1 MRGKW
6 SGSALAAL
14 ILSLTLSVPSQ
25 ARGDQR
31 AQGGKYD
38 QELQESVNKTLST
51 NKEFKNVQAT
61 VQDGVINLNGTVNLL
76 SDKEKLEHKMRDK
89 DHVQGI
95 RDNVQVS
102 GEQGQSVS
110 DAQLREKLADKLRYD
125 RVGYGITFDSINLG
139 VQNGIVTLSGS
150 VLDEPSHA
158 SALAIV
164 ENTPGVKGVVDNIQV
179 QPASPMDDDLRIRLA
194 RAIYGEPTLQKYWL
208 DPQKPIR
215 IVVDRGHVTLAGVV
229 DNQMDKQIAETRA
242 KEVPNVFSVD
252 NKLVV
257 ANQQPR

>member
-6 SGSALAAL
+6 SGSAIAAL
-14 ILSLTLSVPSQ
+14 ILLLALSVPSQ
-25 ARGDQR
+25 ARADQSG
-31 AQGGKYD
+31 QGGKYD
-38 QELQESVNKTLST
+38 QELQESVNKTLGT
-51 NKEFKNVQAT
+51 NKEFKNVQAK
-61 VQDGVINLNGTVNLL
+61 VEDGIVTLNGTVNLFA
-76 SDKEKLEHKMRDK
+76 DKEKLERKMHDK
-89 DHVQGI
+89 DHVQAI
-95 RDNVQVS
+95 RDNVQVT

-139 VQNGIVTLSGS
+139 VQNGVVALSGS
-150 VLDEPSHA
+150 VLDEPSRA

-164 ENTPGVKGVVDNIQV
+164 AGTPGVKNVIDNIQV

-194 RAIYGEPTLQKYWL
+194 RAIYGDPALQKYWL

-242 KEVPNVFSVD
+242 KQVPNVFSVD
-252 NKLVV
+252 DKLVV

>member
-1 MRGKW
+1 MRGKP
-6 SGSALAAL
+6 SSSALYTL
-14 ILSLTLSVPSQ
+14 VLSLALSVPSL
-25 ARGDQR
+25 ARVDQS
-31 AQGGKYD
+31 AQSGKND

-61 VQDGVINLNGTVNLL
+61 VQDGVISLNGNVNLFA
-76 SDKEKLEHKMRDK
+76 DKEKLERKMHDK

-95 RDNVQVS
+95 RDNVQVT
-102 GEQGQSVS
+102 GEQGQSVT

-125 RVGYGITFDSINLG
+125 RVGYGIAFDSINLG
-139 VQNGIVTLSGS
+139 VQNGVVTLTGS

-158 SALAIV
+158 SAVAIV
-164 ENTPGVKGVVDNIQV
+164 ANTPGVKNVIDNVQV

-194 RAIYGEPTLQKYWL
+194 RAIYGDPSLQKYWM

-215 IVVDRGHVTLAGVV
+215 IVVNGGHVTLAGVV
-229 DNQMDKQIAETRA
+229 NNQMDKQIAEMRA
-242 KEVPNVFSVD
+242 KQVPNVFSVND
-252 NKLVV
+252 QLVV

>member
-1 MRGKW
+1 MRGKR
-6 SGSALAAL
+6 SSYALYTL
-14 ILSLTLSVPSQ
+14 VLSLALSVPSL
-25 ARGDQR
+25 ARVDR
-31 AQGGKYD
+31 SAQSDKYD
-38 QELQESVNKTLST
+38 QELQESVNKTIST
-51 NKEFKNVQAT
+51 NKEFKNVQST
-61 VQDGVINLNGTVNLL
+61 VQDGVITLNGNVNLFA
-76 SDKEKLEHKMRDK
+76 DKEKLERKMHDK
-89 DHVQGI
+89 DHVAGI

-110 DAQLREKLADKLRYD
+110 DTQLREKLAEKLRYD

-139 VQNGIVTLSGS
+139 VQNGVVTLTGS

-158 SALAIV
+158 SAMAIV
-164 ENTPGVKGVVDNIQV
+164 ANTPGVKNVIDNVQV

-194 RAIYGEPTLQKYWL
+194 RAIYGDPSLQKYWI

-229 DNQMDKQIAETRA
+229 DNKMDKQIAEMRA
-242 KEVPNVFSVD
+242 KQVPNVFSVD
-252 NKLVV
+252 DKLVV

>member
-14 ILSLTLSVPSQ
+14 ILSLALSVPSQ
-25 ARGDQR
+25 ARADQS

-38 QELQESVNKTLST
+38 QELKESVNKTLST
-51 NKEFKNVQAT
+51 NKEFKSVQAT
-61 VQDGVINLNGTVNLL
+61 VQDGIITLNGTVSLFA
-76 SDKEKLEHKMRDK
+76 DKEKLERKMHDK

-95 RDNVQVS
+95 RDNVQVT

-150 VLDEPSHA
+150 VLDEPSRA

-164 ENTPGVKGVVDNIQV
+164 ANTPGVKNVIDNVQV

-194 RAIYGEPTLQKYWL
+194 RAIYGEPSLQKYWL

-229 DNQMDKQIAETRA
+229 DNQMDKQIAEMRA
-242 KEVPNVFSVD
+242 KQVPNVFSVD
-252 NKLVV
+252 DKLVV

>member
-1 MRGKW
+1 MRGKR
-6 SGSALAAL
+6 SSSALYVL
-14 ILSLTLSVPSQ
+14 VLSLALSVPSLARVDQSAQ
-25 ARGDQR
+25 A
-31 AQGGKYD
+31 GKYD

-61 VQDGVINLNGTVNLL
+61 VQDGIITLNGTVNLL
-76 SDKEKLEHKMRDK
+76 ADKDRLERKMHDK
-89 DHVQGI
+89 DHVVGI
-95 RDNVQVS
+95 RDNVQVT
-102 GEQGQSVS
+102 GEQGQSIS

-125 RVGYGITFDSINLG
+125 RVGYGIAFDSINLG
-139 VQNGIVTLSGS
+139 VQNGLVTLSGS

-164 ENTPGVKGVVDNIQV
+164 ANTPGVKNVIDNIQV

-194 RAIYGEPTLQKYWL
+194 RAIYGDPALQKYWL

-215 IVVDRGHVTLAGVV
+215 IVVDRGHVTLEGVV
-229 DNQMDKQIAETRA
+229 DNQMDKQIAEMRA
-242 KEVPNVFSVD
+242 KQVPNVFSVD
-252 NKLVV
+252 DKLVV

>member
-1 MRGKW
+1 LF
-6 SGSALAAL
+6 A
-14 ILSLTLSVPSQ
+14 
-25 ARGDQR
+25 
-31 AQGGKYD
+31 
-38 QELQESVNKTLST
+38 
-51 NKEFKNVQAT
+51 
-61 VQDGVINLNGTVNLL
+61 
-76 SDKEKLEHKMRDK
+76 DKEKLERKMHDK

-95 RDNVQVS
+95 RDNVQVT

-150 VLDEPSHA
+150 VLDEPSRA

-164 ENTPGVKGVVDNIQV
+164 ANTPGVKNVIDNVQV

-194 RAIYGEPTLQKYWL
+194 RAIYGEPSLQKYWL

-229 DNQMDKQIAETRA
+229 DNQMDKQIAEMRA
-242 KEVPNVFSVD
+242 KQVSNVFSVD
-252 NKLVV
+252 DKLVV